1 MHTIGNL
8 RIDFRDLR
16 AARRSVVVHFA
27 RAVPQGLKP
36 ALVLL
41 DLRYGLKPVPP
52 KLHHY
57 PDVDPFKARASIGFP
72 P

>member
-1 MHTIGNL
+1 
-8 RIDFRDLR
+8 
-16 AARRSVVVHFA
+16 VVHFA

-57 PDVDPFKARASIGFP
+57 PDVDPFKARTSIGFP